1 MLPATMRRTATRPRI
16 AYDVHGDSGSNVLLI
31 MGLGMR
37 GEVWGPQ
44 VTALREAHRVATFD
58 HRGLG
63 GSEDSDKPLWTMKDM
78 ARDAARVM
86 DDLGWDRAHLV
97 GVSMGGMVAQE
108 LALLHPKRFMSLTL
122 IATQAGGPSG
132 WVPPADG
139 AVNFART
146 LVGGGGRLAALQAL
160 LYPPEFV
167 ASMDAGKMQEQLA
180 VRFGTPSPR
189 STMLGQVSAVMRHD
203 TRSRLPRLRV
213 PTLVV
218 RPGKDRLVD
227 STRNDDLAKL
237 IPGATLVR
245 LDDAGHGVTFQCADA
260 LNAMLLSHFAA
271 AEGHTDGPAP
281 SAVWN

>member
-1 MLPATMRRTATRPRI
+1 MLPPTMRRTATRPRI

-37 GEVWGPQ
+37 GDVWAPQ
-44 VTALREAHRVATFD
+44 VAALQQRHRVATFD
-58 HRGLG
+58 HRGVG
-63 GSEDSDKPLWTMKDM
+63 GSELSPAPLWTMKDM

-86 DDLGWDRAHLV
+86 DDLGWERAHLV

-108 LALLHPKRFMSLTL
+108 LALLHPTRFMSLTL
-122 IATQAGGPSG
+122 IATQAGGPTG
-132 WVPPADG
+132 WVPPPDG

-146 LVGGGGRLAALQAL
+146 FAGGGGRLAALQAL

-167 ASMDAGKMQEQLA
+167 ATLDPGKMREQLQ
-180 VRFGTPSPR
+180 VRFGTPAPR
-189 STMLGQVSAVMRHD
+189 STMLGQISAVMRHD

-227 STRNDDLAKL
+227 KTRNDDLARL

-271 AEGHTDGPAP
+271 AEGLADGPSA

>member
-16 AYDVHGDSGSNVLLI
+16 AYDVHGDSGSNVLMI

-37 GEVWGPQ
+37 GDVWAPQ
-44 VTALREAHRVATFD
+44 VSALQQTHRVVTFD

-63 GSEDSDKPLWTMKDM
+63 GSESSDTPLWTMKDM
-78 ARDAARVM
+78 ARDAGRVM
-86 DDLGWDRAHLV
+86 DDLGWERAHLV

-108 LALLHPKRFMSLTL
+108 LALQQPKRFMSLTL
-122 IATQAGGPSG
+122 IATQAGGPRG
-132 WVPPADG
+132 WIPPRDG

-167 ASMDAGKMQEQLA
+167 ASVDPVKMQEQLA
-180 VRFGTPSPR
+180 VRFGKPAPPR
-189 STMLGQVSAVMRHD
+189 TMLGQISAVMRHD
-203 TRSRLPRLRV
+203 TRARLPRLRV

-227 STRNDDLAKL
+227 SSRNDDLARL
-237 IPGATLVR
+237 IDGASLVR
-245 LDDAGHGVTFQCADA
+245 LDHAGHGITFQCADA

-271 AEGHTDGPAP
+271 AEGHTDGPVTKTV
-281 SAVWN
+281 SH

>member
-1 MLPATMRRTATRPRI
+1 MRRTATRPRI
-16 AYDVHGDSGSNVLLI
+16 AYDLHGDSGSNVLMI

-37 GEVWGPQ
+37 GEVWAPQ
-44 VTALREAHRVATFD
+44 VAALQAQYRVATFD
-58 HRGLG
+58 HRGVG
-63 GSEDSDKPLWTMKDM
+63 ASEPSDTPLWTMKDM
-78 ARDAARVM
+78 AQDAARVM
-86 DDLGWDRAHLV
+86 DDLGWERAHLV

-122 IATQAGGPSG
+122 IATQAGGPTG

-139 AVNFART
+139 ALNFART
-146 LVGGGGRLAALQAL
+146 FVGGGGRLAALQAL

-167 ASMDAGKMQEQLA
+167 ASLDPGKMREQLE
-180 VRFGTPSPR
+180 VRFGTPAPR
-189 STMLGQVSAVMRHD
+189 STMLGQISAVMRHD
-203 TRSRLPRLRV
+203 TRSRLPRLRL

-227 STRNDDLAKL
+227 KTRNDDLARL
-237 IPGATLVR
+237 IPGAELVR

-271 AEGHTDGPAP
+271 AEGHADGPVAP
-281 SAVWN
+281 AIWN

>member
-16 AYDVHGDSGSNVLLI
+16 SYEVHGDSGSNVLMI

-37 GEVWGPQ
+37 GEVWAPQ
-44 VTALREAHRVATFD
+44 VAALQQTHRVATFD
-58 HRGLG
+58 HRGVG
-63 GSEDSDKPLWTMKDM
+63 GSESSDTPLWTMKDM

-86 DDLGWDRAHLV
+86 DDLGWERAHLV

-122 IATQAGGPSG
+122 IATQAGGPTG
-132 WVPPADG
+132 WVPPVDG

-180 VRFGTPSPR
+180 VRFGTPAPR
-189 STMLGQVSAVMRHD
+189 STMIGQVSAVMRHD
-203 TRSRLPRLRV
+203 TRARLPRLRV

-227 STRNDDLAKL
+227 STRNDDLVKL

-245 LDDAGHGVTFQCADA
+245 LDDAGHGVTFQCAEA

-271 AEGHTDGPAP
+271 AEGHPDGPAP